1 MRSGLN
7 CLESP
12 GCLSPD
18 PGLLHENKSRK
29 EGAPNHLSPAWLH
42 LGSAFGLFQ
51 WRIPC
56 GGLSV
61 LVVLSPLFCSPN
73 AFSFSGQIFQ
83 RASHFMDGHEFW
95 QHPGTAESSVLLP
108 QGSCCQQR
116 FFLFTVI
123 LQPTSILSSTVDYF
137 YYMATWVLS
146 FTTQSINRNWRNV
159 LRKIVSLAG

>member
-42 LGSAFGLFQ
+42 LGSAFGFFQ